1 MNTDMRLKNIE
12 KAIKLAIS
20 DENIS
25 QFILNALDKGIN
37 LEDIGTL
44 FEKSLEQ
51 LERKNKGQFYT
62 PKEIVNYMVSYLKVS
77 SRKKI
82 IDPACGCG
90 SFLLAIM
97 EEIKKQEKDPNFS
110 NIYGIDINKNA
121 AEITKLSLIIKS
133 DFKKEYIEIFDK
145 NIVVGNSIT
154 KNKKIDP
161 MAINWENQFND
172 VLKNGGFDIVIGNP
186 PYVTLKKGKD
196 FDPNESIYKHIIK
209 GPVNAATLMI
219 GRGLEYLKKGGILA
233 FVLPKTI
240 LHVNSYSQ
248 LRSYILNNT
257 SILHIVDL
265 GLKFKDVRGEQIILI
280 LKNEKPSP
288 NHMVEIK
295 VTKYPEKRLKHQPSI
310 FIKQSIFKAFN
321 NKILLFDNEL
331 CYSLLQK
338 IQSKGKRLYDVVDG
352 QIFRGLPL
360 NNKVFEQFQYITD
373 EKIIKGKSIVKFK
386 INSIGYVNEKELKK
400 INKKILKRN
409 KSKKIVVQNIFSSE
423 SGIIAAYDNEGI
435 LTVDTVTNIIIQNDD
450 LAKYL
455 LGLLHSKLI
464 NFYISFALFNRG
476 RLTMHI
482 DRSYI
487 GEIPI
492 VISEQIEYRK
502 IIELVKRAIESKGNI
517 KEILKAIDEEVYNIY
532 DLTNEEI
539 NFIEREMDNL
549 LSKKSRW

>member
-1 MNTDMRLKNIE
+1 MKLKNI
-12 KAIKLAIS
+12 KDIIKLAIS
-20 DENIS
+20 DEHIS
-25 QFILNALDKGIN
+25 KFILNALDKGIN

-62 PKEIVNYMVSYLKVS
+62 PKEIVDYMVSYLKVN

-90 SFLLAIM
+90 SFLLAIID
-97 EEIKKQEKDPNFS
+97 EIKKQENAPNFS

-133 DFKKEYIEIFDK
+133 DFKKESIKIFDK

-154 KNKKIDP
+154 ENKKIDSI
-161 MAINWENQFND
+161 AVNWKNQFND
-172 VLKNGGFDIVIGNP
+172 VLKDGGFDIVIGNP
-186 PYVTLKKGKD
+186 PYVTLKKGKE
-196 FDPNESIYKHIIK
+196 FNSNESIYNHIIK

-219 GRGLEYLKKGGILA
+219 GKGLEYLKKEGILA
-233 FVLPKTI
+233 FILPKTI

-248 LRSYILNNT
+248 LRRYILNNT

-295 VTKYPEKRLKHQPSI
+295 VTKYPEKGLEHQPSL
-310 FIKQSIFKAFN
+310 FIKQSIFKSFN

-331 CYSLLQK
+331 CYSVLQK
-338 IQSKGKRLYDVVDG
+338 IQSKGRKLYDIVDR

-360 NNKVFEQFQYITD
+360 NSKVCEHPQYITD
-373 EKIIKGKSIVKFK
+373 EKIIKGKSIMKFR

-400 INKKILKRN
+400 INKKILKRI
-409 KSKKIVVQNIFSSE
+409 KYKKIVMQNIFSSE

-435 LTVDTVTNIIIQNDD
+435 LTMDTVTNIIIQNDE

-455 LGLLHSKLI
+455 LGLFHSKLI

-476 RLTMHI
+476 RLTMHL

-492 VISEQIEYRK
+492 ITSKQGEYHK
-502 IIELVKRAIESKGNI
+502 IIELVKKAIERKANI
-517 KEILKAIDEEVYNIY
+517 KKILKAIDDEVYKIY
-532 DLTNEEI
+532 DLNKEEI
-539 NFIEREMDNL
+539 NLVKREMGKL

>member
-1 MNTDMRLKNIE
+1 MNMDVQQLKDMKNV
-12 KAIKLAIS
+12 IKLAVS
-20 DENIS
+20 DENIGK
-25 QFILNALDKGIN
+25 FILNTLNTGI
-37 LEDIGTL
+37 DIEQLGSL

-62 PKEIVNYMVSYLKVS
+62 PKEIVHYMVSSLKVDS
-77 SRKKI
+77 SKRI

-97 EEIKKQEKDPNFS
+97 DEIKKKETNPNL
-110 NIYGIDINKNA
+110 YGIDVNRNA

-133 DFKKEYIEIFDK
+133 DFKKEYIEIFDN
-145 NIVVGNSIT
+145 NIIIGNSIVES
-154 KNKKIDP
+154 KKTDP
-161 MAINWENQFND
+161 LAINWKKQFND

-186 PYVTLKKGKD
+186 PYVTLKKDKD
-196 FDPNESIYKHIIK
+196 FAPNESIYKHIIK

-219 GRGLEYLKKGGILA
+219 GKGLEYLKNGGVLA

-240 LHVNSYSQ
+240 LHVNSYSK
-248 LRSYILNNT
+248 LREYVLDNT

-280 LKNEKPSP
+280 LKNEKPHP

-295 VTKYPEKRLKHQPSI
+295 VTKNSEKGLECQPSF
-310 FIKQSIFKAFN
+310 FIKQSIFKSFN
-321 NKILLFDNEL
+321 NKILLFDYEL
-331 CYSLLQK
+331 CYSVLQK
-338 IQSKGKRLYDVVDG
+338 IQSKGKRLYDIVDER
-352 QIFRGLPL
+352 IFRGLPL
-360 NNKVFEQFQYITD
+360 NNRITAQPKHITD
-373 EKIIKGKSIVKFK
+373 EKIIRGKSIVKFR
-386 INSIGYVNEKELKK
+386 INSIEYVNKKELEK
-400 INKKILKRN
+400 INEKILKRN
-409 KSKKIVVQNIFSSE
+409 KSKKIVMQNIFSSE

-435 LTVDTVTNIIIQNDD
+435 LTIDTVTNIIIQNDE

-476 RLTMHI
+476 RLTMHL

-492 VISEQIEYRK
+492 VNSKQAEYRK
-502 IIELVKRAIESKGNI
+502 IIELVKKAIERKGHI
-517 KEILKAIDEEVYNIY
+517 KKILKAIDEEVYKIY

-539 NFIEREMDNL
+539 DLIEKEMDNL